1 LGIVQRVS
9 CNPILIR
16 VARALGLRR
25 SLRKLYFWFSR
36 PRDGI
41 LPLRLGPFDCRFYAR
56 TPEQLRMLR
65 KGQAGL
71 WRLGVIELLDR
82 RLRPG
87 DVVYDVG
94 SNIGVCSVF
103 AAKKVSVRGEVST
116 FEPAPQAYEDLQG
129 NIELNGLSNLCAFEV
144 ALADFSGHG
153 DLFTGDDLLFSSL
166 ATAWK
171 GQTRTQTVRVVEG
184 DRFREEKSLAQ
195 PNLVMIDV
203 EGCEYAVIRGL
214 RRTLSDPA
222 CTAVICEVHPTLLPS
237 RVEPGDVLDLLKSCG
252 FTSIDIRRW
261 SGIREF
267 FAFASKP

>member
-1 LGIVQRVS
+1 LDIVQSVS
-9 CNPILIR
+9 CNPMVIR
-16 VARALGLRR
+16 AARALGLRR
-25 SLRKLYFWFSR
+25 SLRKLDFWFSR
-36 PRDGI
+36 PRDGVM
-41 LPLRLGPFDCRFYAR
+41 LVRLGSFDCRFYAR

-65 KGQAGL
+65 KGQAGH

-103 AAKKVSVRGEVST
+103 AAKKVSVRGQVLT
-116 FEPAPQAYEDLQG
+116 FEPAPQAHEDLQH
-129 NIELNGLSNLCAFEV
+129 NIELNGLSNLCAFEL
-144 ALADFSGHG
+144 ALADFSGHA
-153 DLFTGDDLLFSSL
+153 DLFTGEDLLFSSL
-166 ATAWK
+166 ATARK

-184 DRFREEKSLAQ
+184 DRFREEMSLAQ

-203 EGCEYAVIRGL
+203 EGCEFAVIRGL
-214 RRTLSDPA
+214 RGTLSNPA

-237 RVEPGDVLDLLKSCG
+237 GAEPGDVLELLRSCG
-252 FTSIDIRRW
+252 FTKMDVRRW

-267 FAFASKP
+267 LAFASKP

>member
-1 LGIVQRVS
+1 LGIVQCVS
-9 CNPILIR
+9 CNPIVIR
-16 VARALGLRR
+16 VARTLGLRR
-25 SLRKLYFWFSR
+25 SLRKLYFRFSR

-56 TPEQLRMLR
+56 TPEQIRMLR

-103 AAKKVSVRGEVST
+103 AAKKVSAQGEVLS
-116 FEPAPQAYEDLQG
+116 FEPAPQAYEDLRG
-129 NIELNGLSNLCAFEV
+129 NIKLNGLSNLCAFEV

-166 ATAWK
+166 ATARK
-171 GQTRTQTVRVVEG
+171 GQTRTHPARVVEG
-184 DRFREEKSLAQ
+184 DCFREEMSLAQ

-252 FTSIDIRRW
+252 FTGIDIRRW

>member
-1 LGIVQRVS
+1 MV
-9 CNPILIR
+9 IR
-16 VARALGLRR
+16 AARALGLRR

-41 LPLRLGPFDCRFYAR
+41 MAVRLGSFVCRFYAR

-71 WRLGVIELLDR
+71 WRLRVIEFLDS

-94 SNIGVCSVF
+94 GNIGVCSVF
-103 AAKKVSVRGEVST
+103 AAKKVSVRGEVLT
-116 FEPAPQAYEDLQG
+116 FEPAPQAYEDLQH
-129 NIELNGLSNLCAFEV
+129 NTELNQLSNLRAFEV
-144 ALADFSGHG
+144 ALADFSGCG

-166 ATAWK
+166 ATARK
-171 GQTRTQTVRVVEG
+171 GQTKTQTVRVVEG
-184 DRFREEKSLAQ
+184 DRFREEKSLPQ

-203 EGCEYAVIRGL
+203 EGCEYGVIRGL
-214 RRTLSDPA
+214 RRTLSNPA
-222 CTAVICEVHPTLLPS
+222 CTAVTCEVHPTLLPS
-237 RVEPGDVLDLLKSCG
+237 RVEPGNVLELLRSCG
-252 FTSIDIRRW
+252 FAKIDIHPW
-261 SGIREF
+261 SGIPEF